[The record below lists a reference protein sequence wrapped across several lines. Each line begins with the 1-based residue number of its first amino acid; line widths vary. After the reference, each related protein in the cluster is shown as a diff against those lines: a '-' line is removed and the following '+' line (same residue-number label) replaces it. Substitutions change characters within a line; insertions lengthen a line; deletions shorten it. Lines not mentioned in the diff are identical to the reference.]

1 MRRSPSVLADRRNGF
16 RALKRVFLLPD
27 FEVPRAALV
36 IERYLE
42 TLRRNSLAYGTGA
55 TPILERSCYVPA
67 IGTKWIAPILRDIK
81 DRGTAFM
88 DSADGYIEA
97 HRARAPQGK
106 RVSELG
112 VLVFAWTAGPKK
124 PKQVAAGKRAR

>member
-1 MRRSPSVLADRRNGF
+1 VLADRHNGF

-88 DSADGYIEA
+88 DSADGHIEA
-97 HRARAPQGK
+97 HRARAPKGK

-112 VLVFAWTAGPKK
+112 VLIFAWTARPKK
-124 PKQVAAGKRAR
+124 SKQVATGKRAR